1 MKKESQFRQALVKR
15 LPLIVFILLLI
26 QPFMDILSYWVL
38 ERNLSS
44 AITLALRLG
53 FFGAALVLG
62 FSLSR
67 RKKVYWIAAAVMAL
81 LWAGHVFAAWQ
92 FGYQDPVGDLTNYI
106 RVIQLPFLTL
116 CFITFLRENE
126 DCYRAITYGF
136 LTNLVV
142 ILLSILLSWL
152 TGTMRTTYADG
163 LGVTGWFYFPNSQSA
178 ILTALVPVACSLLYR
193 RRGLKSPLFWVVL
206 LAGFLDLYLTG
217 TRLCYLGL
225 AATGFGLGL
234 SMILIRPGDW
244 RRACAFFAVT
254 IVFLGFMPLSP
265 MVQHQKSYERVQT
278 DRQERI
284 DDLLKDCTLPE
295 QDEDLSPEEL
305 ERRKALW
312 VETLT
317 PIYETYAPDFVEI
330 FGAKRTIEMY
340 DYSWDIK
347 TITALRPRKLQFGRL
362 LMDQSPFSARLFG
375 VELSRFTVGE
385 NTYDV
390 ENDFHGI
397 YFLYGAFGLAAMLLF
412 LLYFVVLIVKALI
425 RDFRTYFTLESAGWG
440 IALIMYL
447 IHAYCT
453 AGVLRRPNGS
463 VYFSVV
469 LAVVYYL
476 VKLRKYPKTEIK
488 AG

>member
-1 MKKESQFRQALVKR
+1 M
-15 LPLIVFILLLI
+15 
-26 QPFMDILSYWVL
+26 
-38 ERNLSS
+38 
-44 AITLALRLG
+44 
-53 FFGAALVLG
+53 
-62 FSLSR
+62 
-67 RKKVYWIAAAVMAL
+67 
-81 LWAGHVFAAWQ
+81 
-92 FGYQDPVGDLTNYI
+92 
-106 RVIQLPFLTL
+106 
-116 CFITFLRENE
+116 
-126 DCYRAITYGF
+126 
-136 LTNLVV
+136 
-142 ILLSILLSWL
+142 
-152 TGTMRTTYADG
+152 
-163 LGVTGWFYFPNSQSA
+163 
-178 ILTALVPVACSLLYR
+178 
-193 RRGLKSPLFWVVL
+193 
-206 LAGFLDLYLTG
+206 
-217 TRLCYLGL
+217 
-225 AATGFGLGL
+225 
-234 SMILIRPGDW
+234 
-244 RRACAFFAVT
+244 
-254 IVFLGFMPLSP
+254 
-265 MVQHQKSYERVQT
+265 
-278 DRQERI
+278 
-284 DDLLKDCTLPE
+284 KDCTLPE

-312 VETLT
+312 VEALT

-425 RDFRTYFTLESAGWG
+425 RDFRIYFTLESAGWG

-463 VYFSVV
+463 IYFSVV